1 MPWPT
6 LAISAG
12 ALAMSAAMRVLGV
25 ALFCMVWGLAGCG
38 DDPVVAASVDAARDD
53 LGAMDAT
60 AADAPSAIDAPAA
73 VDVVDPC
80 DPRRRL
86 TDGGLLAPDPR
97 CPLPN
102 LIPVIDRVQI
112 QTRSFAPGSC
122 EVMEGCTL
130 PGRRR
135 LLRFDLI
142 TPNIGAGD
150 LYLGPPVVNNRP
162 DGRFEYGACHMHYHF
177 RGYADYRLLGLTDD
191 TEIARGHKQ
200 SFCLLDSARYMGM
213 GRAVAPREAY
223 SCVDQG
229 IHAGWFDLYDR
240 ALDCQYID
248 VTDVPPGRYRVRA
261 RINELRGLTEASYD
275 DNEVLREVEIPATD
289 PVSSDPTDACAAD
302 ASGTARD
309 CGWVIDRALAC
320 TPGSRV
326 TIGCNAAC
334 GAGLCAGNPVLR
346 VCAGDGPCTHANAVA
361 ENDDACGT
369 TCPSVSF
376 PCPLFRNRYTV
387 MTGAARAGTAYEC
400 RLEATEA
407 RP

>member
-1 MPWPT
+1 
-6 LAISAG
+6 
-12 ALAMSAAMRVLGV
+12 MSAAMPATRLAASAIILVLV
-25 ALFCMVWGLAGCG
+25 GCG
-38 DDPVVAASVDAARDD
+38 DDPTPAPTLDAGADVSAVGMDAAAKVDVPS
-53 LGAMDAT
+53 G
-60 AADAPSAIDAPAA
+60 ADA
-73 VDVVDPC
+73 VDPC

-86 TDGGLLAPDPR
+86 RDGGLIDPDPS

-122 EVMEGCTL
+122 EVLEGCTM

-150 LYLGPPVVNNRP
+150 LYLGPPVINNRP
-162 DGRFEYGACHMHYHF
+162 DGRFEFGACHMHYHF
-177 RGYADYRLLGLTDD
+177 RGYADYRLMSMSGDA
-191 TEIARGHKQ
+191 EVARGHKQ

-213 GRAVAPREAY
+213 GRAVSSREVY
-223 SCVDQG
+223 TCVDQG

-248 VTDVPPGRYRVRA
+248 ITDVPPGRYRVRA
-261 RINELRGLTEASYD
+261 RINELRGLTESRYD
-275 DNEVLREVEIPATD
+275 DNEVFREVEIPASD
-289 PVSSDPTDACAAD
+289 PPVSNDPTDACAAD
-302 ASGTARD
+302 AEGTARD
-309 CGWVIDRALAC
+309 CGWVVDRALAC
-320 TPGSRV
+320 TPGTRV
-326 TIGCNAAC
+326 TVGCNAAC
-334 GAGLCAGNPVLR
+334 GSGTCAGNPALR

-369 TCPSVSF
+369 SCPSVSF
-376 PCPLFRNRYTV
+376 MCPLFRNRYTV
-387 MTGAARAGTAYEC
+387 MTGGSRAGSAYEC
-400 RLEATEA
+400 HLEAAEA